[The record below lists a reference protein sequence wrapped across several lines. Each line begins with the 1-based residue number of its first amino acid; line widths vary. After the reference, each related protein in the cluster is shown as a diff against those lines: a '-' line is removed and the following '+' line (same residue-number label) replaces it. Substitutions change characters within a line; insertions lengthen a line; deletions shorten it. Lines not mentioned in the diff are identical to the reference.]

1 MSSEEARSSQGKGTV
16 SGRARPAEGTK
27 EGVKDKLGIW
37 AVTDHMERGLTDHH
51 AIHAPT
57 YATVH
62 VGRVRKGLGYG
73 RYGRF
78 SIRRPPITETRRF
91 CAPAIT

>member
-1 MSSEEARSSQGKGTV
+1 M
-16 SGRARPAEGTK
+16 SGRARPTEGTK

-37 AVTDHMERGLTDHH
+37 AVTDHMECGLTDHH

-62 VGRVRKGLGYG
+62 VGRVRKGLEYG
-73 RYGRF
+73 MC
-78 SIRRPPITETRRF
+78 SIRRPPITEAPRF
-91 CAPAIT
+91 CAPAITK